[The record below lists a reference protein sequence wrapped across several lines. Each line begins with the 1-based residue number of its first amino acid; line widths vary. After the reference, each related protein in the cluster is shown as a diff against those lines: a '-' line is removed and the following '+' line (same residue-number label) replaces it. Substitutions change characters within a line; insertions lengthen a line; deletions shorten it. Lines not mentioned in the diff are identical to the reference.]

1 MDWSRTEIAE
11 RLAAEYVLGTLRG
24 PARRRFEALL
34 PAHPALRQAVAQ
46 WQARLLPLH
55 AGVEPVTPSRTVWPA
70 IQARLFGPPESAA
83 GPAAASAPGWWQRLA
98 LWRGAAAFAT
108 VAAIGL
114 GVLLSQPQPAA
125 PPLVIVLN
133 ANPDAQGVQPVSF
146 VASVTPDGRALVLKP
161 LGGVPLDAGRALE
174 LWAVPGTGAP
184 RSLGLVNGDRATT
197 VLRTRLL
204 EGTAAFAVSIEPAG
218 GSPTGAPSGP
228 IVSVGKLQS

>member
-1 MDWSRTEIAE
+1 MDWSRTELAE

-46 WQARLLPLH
+46 WQTRLLPLH
-55 AGVEPVTPSRTVWPA
+55 AGVEPVAPSREVWPA
-70 IQARLFGPPESAA
+70 IQARLFGAPANVAVGAA
-83 GPAAASAPGWWQRLA
+83 VGAPGWWQRLA
-98 LWRGAAAFAT
+98 LWRGMAALAT

-114 GVLLSQPQPAA
+114 GVLLSQPQPVA

-161 LGGVPLDAGRALE
+161 LGGVPLDAGRVLE
-174 LWAVPGTGAP
+174 LWAVPGAGAP
-184 RSLGLVNGDRATT
+184 RSLGLVSGERATT